1 MPLEWLIDRFS
12 CCCVN
17 AGSHGDTHFSSE
29 RFQCASSHPEA
40 AFPPESGVPHFF
52 KELAANGATTGFAQG
67 LGTPREGSGYLD
79 NSMNTARSTASAG
92 STMSPEEKEREK
104 ARLQRLVKDFA
115 KEAVTGIAV
124 SLVNPETARLYP
136 HFFQMDRYLTVFSL
150 KPKDGSTAAS
160 SVQDFNVKDLT
171 SIYKGADVSLKAPSL
186 STIASLCVGLDT
198 NRADRRLFFHF
209 DEALERDKFYTCL
222 KILRMSVDI
231 SKSA

>member
-1 MPLEWLIDRFS
+1 MPEAMEGGNILDQFL

-17 AGSHGDTHFSSE
+17 PAGHEEVNLSTDMLGTTNTGERALPLSAGSPTN
-29 RFQCASSHPEA
+29 
-40 AFPPESGVPHFF
+40 FPAG
-52 KELAANGATTGFAQG
+52 G
-67 LGTPREGSGYLD
+67 
-79 NSMNTARSTASAG
+79 ASAG
-92 STMSPEEKEREK
+92 SSKAANGQPGYGSMQSARSSASVGSSMSSEEKEREK

-124 SLVNPETARLYP
+124 NLVNAETARRSP

-150 KPKDGSTAAS
+150 KPKDGSTAES

-171 SIYKGADVSLKAPSL
+171 SIYKGADVSTKAPSL
-186 STIASLCVGLDT
+186 GAASANCVGLDT

-209 DEALERDKFYTCL
+209 DDNYERDKFYTCL

-231 SKSA
+231 NRGAT

>member
-1 MPLEWLIDRFS
+1 MERFL

-17 AGSHGDTHFSSE
+17 STSHGDMGITSEMLVGSSNN
-29 RFQCASSHPEA
+29 PEA
-40 AFPPESGVPHFF
+40 AFPAESGLPHFL
-52 KELAANGATTGFAQG
+52 KDQDLRAAGREAAGPGSPRGEPGGAGG
-67 LGTPREGSGYLD
+67 
-79 NSMNTARSTASAG
+79 SMNTARSTASAG
-92 STMSPEEKEREK
+92 SSMSVEEKEREK

-124 SLVNPETARLYP
+124 SLVNPDTARLSP

-150 KPKDGSTAAS
+150 KPKDGSTAES

-171 SIYKGADVSLKAPSL
+171 SIYKGAEVCMKAPSL
-186 STIASLCVGLDT
+186 SHVAGLCVGLDT

-209 DEALERDKFYTCL
+209 DEAIERDKFYTCL

-231 SKSA
+231 SKPG